1 MQSTTSPITLRLN
14 QILHSDKVLEYLRIL
29 GSTLIVVSYFVVL
42 HVDAKLGVVV
52 HLVADSVT
60 VPYFIKYKMWDMVI
74 MLGFLTTI
82 GISKLAS

>member
-1 MQSTTSPITLRLN
+1 MQSTTSLISSHLN
-14 QILHSDKVLEYLRIL
+14 QILHSVKFLEYLRIL

-60 VPYFIKYKMWDMVI
+60 IPYFIKYKMWDMVI

-82 GISKLAS
+82 GISKLLS

>member
-1 MQSTTSPITLRLN
+1 
-14 QILHSDKVLEYLRIL
+14 
-29 GSTLIVVSYFVVL
+29 
-42 HVDAKLGVVV
+42 VV

-60 VPYFIKYKMWDMVI
+60 IPYFVKYKMWDMVI

>member
-1 MQSTTSPITLRLN
+1 MQSTTSRITLLLN
-14 QILHSDKVLEYLRIL
+14 QILHSVKLLEYLRIL

-52 HLVADSVT
+52 HLVADAVT
-60 VPYFIKYKMWDMVI
+60 IPYFLKYKMWDMVI

-82 GISKLAS
+82 GISKLLS

>member
-1 MQSTTSPITLRLN
+1 M
-14 QILHSDKVLEYLRIL
+14 ILHSVKLLEYLRIL
-29 GSTLIVVSYFVVL
+29 GSALIVISYFVVL

-60 VPYFIKYKMWDMVI
+60 IPYFIKYKWWDMVI

-82 GISKLAS
+82 GISKLLS